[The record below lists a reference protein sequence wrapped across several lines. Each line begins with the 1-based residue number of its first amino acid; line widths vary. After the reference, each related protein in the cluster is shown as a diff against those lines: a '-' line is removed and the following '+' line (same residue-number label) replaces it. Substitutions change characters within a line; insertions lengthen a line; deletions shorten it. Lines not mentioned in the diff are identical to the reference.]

1 MTAEGATPLRGDL
14 LPDVFL
20 ALAVT
25 ALVLIGSG
33 ITLQEDWEL
42 ALNDETARQW
52 LPDPV
57 GLLLLLAGTL
67 PLALRRIAPL
77 TVFAVSAGASL
88 AYLAMGYAPEPLP
101 LGVLVALYT
110 VAVFRRPLVGSVATA
125 VYVVVFTL
133 ATFAGWIPFSD
144 DQYYV
149 ELVSVVATVMLGYGI
164 ALGRARATLAEQT
177 AATLAR
183 DQDTRME
190 AAVEAEQARIAREVH
205 DIVAHDVSVIVAQAA
220 AARRVFGAEP
230 NTAADALASIETVGR
245 EALDGLRGLL
255 GLLRTRPEDDAR
267 SPQPSLERLPRLIA
281 QLERAGLD
289 VELVVEG
296 TPGPLPAT
304 VELNAYR
311 IVQEALTNT
320 LKHAGPT
327 RATVTLA
334 YEPEALRVDVRDL
347 GGAPREAVPSAGYGL
362 ISMQQRTAMLGGD
375 LVIGPEAGHGFRVSA
390 RLPVPTRVPVL
401 DDGRPVPD
409 GAQPDSGGSP

>member
-1 MTAEGATPLRGDL
+1 M
-14 LPDVFL
+14 
-20 ALAVT
+20 
-25 ALVLIGSG
+25 
-33 ITLQEDWEL
+33 
-42 ALNDETARQW
+42 
-52 LPDPV
+52 
-57 GLLLLLAGTL
+57 
-67 PLALRRIAPL
+67 
-77 TVFAVSAGASL
+77 
-88 AYLAMGYAPEPLP
+88 
-101 LGVLVALYT
+101 
-110 VAVFRRPLVGSVATA
+110 
-125 VYVVVFTL
+125 
-133 ATFAGWIPFSD
+133 
-144 DQYYV
+144 
-149 ELVSVVATVMLGYGI
+149 
-164 ALGRARATLAEQT
+164 
-177 AATLAR
+177 
-183 DQDTRME
+183 
-190 AAVEAEQARIAREVH
+190 
-205 DIVAHDVSVIVAQAA
+205 
-220 AARRVFGAEP
+220 
-230 NTAADALASIETVGR
+230 GR

-375 LVIGPEAGHGFRVSA
+375 LVVGPEAEHGFRVSA
-390 RLPVPTRVPVL
+390 RLPVPTRVPVR

-409 GAQPDSGGSP
+409 GGQPAPGGSP